1 MNEANGGTI
10 KYHFKADD
18 SDLQNKLNGV
28 KKALSTTGKVL
39 GGVTT
44 AVGVAST
51 LIGGAL
57 VSLSKQSM
65 DAYGEVEQS
74 IGGIETL
81 FGDSASKVI
90 ENAKKA
96 YKTAG
101 VDANTYMQGVA
112 SFSASLLQATGNNAE
127 KTAEISDMAFKD
139 MSDNANTFGTDMQSI
154 TKAYQ
159 GFARGQF
166 NMLDNL
172 KLGYSGTKAEM
183 ERLLADAERISGI
196 HYDISNLAD
205 IYNAI
210 HVIQGELKITGTTSR
225 EAMNTL
231 SGSINSAKMAVR
243 NLLSGQ
249 GTIDA
254 VVETVT
260 QAGINISKNLVQILP
275 NIVEGIVGIINGLM
289 PMLPGLIETLLPV
302 LIEGTVNLIQGLV
315 QSVPTLLNVL
325 LPLIPDIAETL
336 IKAFGDILTI
346 LGEAMPTLVPVIVES
361 LVDAII
367 SLVENADALIE
378 GAVALIV
385 GLTEGVLNALPILTE
400 KAPYLISALAKAL
413 LDAMPILLQA
423 AWKLGL
429 EIPKGL
435 YMAFDSAV
443 NVGKQLAKGLWNG
456 LANMKQWVID
466 KVKGFGKSILKSL
479 KNVLGIASPS
489 KEFAWVGKMSIL
501 GYTEAIDDMR
511 GEIDDAIQET
521 FSLSPQLMNSAS
533 LHYSPNVIVNN
544 EMNMTTDPLGQ
555 VVGNIKTFANGSK
568 NDYNYGMGV

>member
-1 MNEANGGTI
+1 MNEANGGTV

-28 KKALSTTGKVL
+28 KKALSTTGKVI
-39 GGVTT
+39 GGITT

-51 LIGGAL
+51 VVGGAL
-57 VSLSKQSM
+57 VSLTKQSM
-65 DAYGEVEQS
+65 EAYGEIEQS

-81 FGDSASKVI
+81 FGDTAQTVI
-90 ENAKKA
+90 DNAKRA

-112 SFSASLLQATGNNAE
+112 SFSASLLKATENNAE
-127 KTAEISDMAFKD
+127 KTAEIADMAFKD
-139 MSDNANTFGTDMQSI
+139 MSDNANTFGTDMKSI
-154 TKAYQ
+154 EKAYQ

-172 KLGYSGTKAEM
+172 KLGYSGTKSEM
-183 ERLLADAERISGI
+183 ERLLADAEKLSGV

-210 HVIQGELKITGTTSR
+210 HVIQGELKITGTTAR
-225 EAMNTL
+225 EASQTL
-231 SGSINSAKMAVR
+231 TGSINSAKMAWQ
-243 NLLSGQ
+243 NFLSGQ
-249 GTIDA
+249 GGIED
-254 VVETVT
+254 VVESVT
-260 QAGINISKNLVQILP
+260 NAGIIIGQNLIKILP
-275 NIVEGIVGIINGLM
+275 NIVDGVVGIINGLA
-289 PMLPGLIETLLPV
+289 PMLPQMIETLLPV
-302 LIEGTVNLIQGLV
+302 IVNGTVELIKGVANSLPSILTV
-315 QSVPTLLNVL
+315 LAPL
-325 LPLIPDIAETL
+325 LPEIIKTL
-336 IKAFGDILTI
+336 VEALGTI
-346 LGEAMPTLVPVIVES
+346 MSSLADAMPALVPIIVES

-413 LDAMPILLQA
+413 LDAAPILLQA

-443 NVGKQLAKGLWNG
+443 NVGRQLAKGLWNG

-521 FSLSPQLMNSAS
+521 FSLSPQLTNSAS